1 MPFLETV
8 SYIFIFPLVDSTTPY
23 IYEIK
28 SKKSN
33 AESIWLGG
41 GINWEIGIDTDARYY
56 TQNG

>member
-1 MPFLETV
+1 M
-8 SYIFIFPLVDSTTPY
+8 DSTAPY

-41 GINWEIGIDTDARYY
+41 GINWEIGIDIDAHYY